1 MLDNVPSQAASDS
14 KLISRA
20 RSLAPVVGERARECE
35 ALRRVPDQTI
45 EDFHQ
50 AGLFRAIQPKRI
62 GGSQVPFPVYF
73 KMCSEIARG
82 CASSAWVLTNLA
94 SHHWM
99 LTYWPVEAQDEV
111 WGGSPDVLIASGLA
125 FPCGKASKVAGGYRL
140 TGKWPFSSGVDA
152 STWNMLGGIVASEGT
167 KKSDQRL
174 FLIPSDNY
182 SIIDDWDASG
192 LKGSGSKS
200 VACEDIFV
208 PVHRTVALED
218 IVAGEAPGL
227 VANPGSLFRLP
238 FFAMF
243 PYVVGMVALGAA
255 KGALETYT
263 NWNKHRVSRY
273 TGAKIS
279 ELAPVQLH
287 LAEASALAEAAERMF
302 LHRCYEV
309 TSMVEAGKQLGLE
322 KRAEYRRDGAFAT
335 KLCVQ
340 SVDILFEGSG
350 GNALYSDNAIQ
361 RHFRDVHAAAGH
373 FALSWDVSATI
384 YGQIHLGLPFKG
396 NL

>member
-152 STWNMLGGIVASEGT
+152 SSWNLLGGIVASEGA

-182 SIIDDWDASG
+182 NIIDDWDAAG

-200 VACEDIFV
+200 VA
-208 PVHRTVALED
+208 
-218 IVAGEAPGL
+218 
-227 VANPGSLFRLP
+227 
-238 FFAMF
+238 
-243 PYVVGMVALGAA
+243 
-255 KGALETYT
+255 
-263 NWNKHRVSRY
+263 
-273 TGAKIS
+273 
-279 ELAPVQLH
+279 
-287 LAEASALAEAAERMF
+287 
-302 LHRCYEV
+302 
-309 TSMVEAGKQLGLE
+309 
-322 KRAEYRRDGAFAT
+322 
-335 KLCVQ
+335 
-340 SVDILFEGSG
+340 
-350 GNALYSDNAIQ
+350 
-361 RHFRDVHAAAGH
+361 
-373 FALSWDVSATI
+373 
-384 YGQIHLGLPFKG
+384 
-396 NL
+396 